1 MRLKL
6 PNGRFQVYLSAR
18 ALRTVVVLVLAL
30 ALSAHVLA
38 ADFEAGL
45 EAYKRGDYATA
56 LEELRPLAEQ
66 SDASAQY
73 TLGIMYAYGE
83 GVAQDY
89 VLSHMWFNLA
99 AAHPPADV
107 IQKAAAT
114 QRYKI
119 EGKMTPEQIAEA
131 QRLARQWK
139 PQ

>member
-1 MRLKL
+1 M
-6 PNGRFQVYLSAR
+6 R
-18 ALRTVVVLVLAL
+18 ALRTAAVLVLAL
-30 ALSAHVLA
+30 ALPAPVSA
-38 ADFEAGL
+38 ADFQAGL

-89 VLSHMWFNLA
+89 VLAHMWFNLA
-99 AAHPPADV
+99 TAHLPPDV

-119 EGKMTPEQIAEA
+119 EGNMMPEQIAEA
-131 QRLARQWK
+131 QRLASEWK
-139 PQ
+139 PK